1 MNEIDQQ
8 SKLFFD
14 VNERFADFINGSLYQ
29 GRQVLTAQQ
38 LEEMDTEVSEK
49 RRDMIKRSTKDGSVY
64 ALYGTE
70 FQSTVDKGMPLRVME
85 YDLLTYQKM
94 MKSKKRIYPVS
105 TICLYT
111 GKEKWKAARTLHQM
125 MGIQEEL
132 KPFVQNYG
140 VRIVSA
146 QEVKV
151 ENFKNEEVREFFE
164 LFQDIHQL
172 SKDEMYEKYS
182 KKGLHSAEAVKTAA
196 VLGKCKEL
204 EKMIVESED
213 GVKMCENFSR
223 IVREW
228 KDEGRQEGIQ
238 EGIAVGEARG
248 ESKGVFKEKV
258 ATIQRL
264 CEMNMTIEMIAKITR
279 LSDDEVMKIM
289 MEHHMSYVH

>member
-1 MNEIDQQ
+1 
-8 SKLFFD
+8 
-14 VNERFADFINGSLYQ
+14 
-29 GRQVLTAQQ
+29 
-38 LEEMDTEVSEK
+38 
-49 RRDMIKRSTKDGSVY
+49 
-64 ALYGTE
+64 
-70 FQSTVDKGMPLRVME
+70 
-85 YDLLTYQKM
+85 
-94 MKSKKRIYPVS
+94 
-105 TICLYT
+105 
-111 GKEKWKAARTLHQM
+111 
-125 MGIQEEL
+125 
-132 KPFVQNYG
+132 
-140 VRIVSA
+140 
-146 QEVKV
+146 
-151 ENFKNEEVREFFE
+151 
-164 LFQDIHQL
+164 
-172 SKDEMYEKYS
+172 MYEKYS

-228 KDEGRQEGIQ
+228 KDEGRQEGRQ

-248 ESKGVFKEKV
+248 ESKGVFKEKI